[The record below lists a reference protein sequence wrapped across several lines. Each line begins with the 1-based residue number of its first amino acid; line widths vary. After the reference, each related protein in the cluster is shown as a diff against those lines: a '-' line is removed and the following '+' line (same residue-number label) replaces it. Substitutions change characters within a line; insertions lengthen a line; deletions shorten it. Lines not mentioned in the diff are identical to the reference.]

1 MTVLLVGRSPVAA
14 DFAMACEYGGRD
26 YARLTAP
33 ANRELDLDQAKELL
47 VAQIDEHAVHAI
59 VSAPVPFDEDILAEA
74 SHVVAA
80 ERGLPIVHATLDVR
94 TESLDGPKWV
104 WIDAVDQISDELGVL
119 GTHTV
124 VVVDLSLSLAENLE
138 ELGSLPNAA
147 RWDVLTKARH
157 TDRVGP
163 SAMTVDRA
171 LRILRDVGAQAV
183 VVADRGDART
193 RSLLAAAAQLGL
205 QVVALRARQ
214 PWRSPSPG
222 GPTSEAHDALEVA
235 NWLTRVE
242 QAHSTPPTSRTE
254 ASE

>member
-1 MTVLLVGRSPVAA
+1 MTVLLVGRSRVAG

-33 ANRELDLDQAKELL
+33 ANRGLDLDQARELL

-104 WIDAVDQISDELGVL
+104 WIDAVDQISDELGA
-119 GTHTV
+119 HPV

-147 RWDVLTKARH
+147 RWDVLTKARR

-183 VVADRGDART
+183 VVADRGNART
-193 RSLLAAAAQLGL
+193 RSLLAAADQLGL

-222 GPTSEAHDALEVA
+222 GPTSEAHDVLEVA

-242 QAHSTPPTSRTE
+242 QAHATPPTSRTE
-254 ASE
+254 ATE